1 LDGLPFLKACAYGHL
16 DVVKWLY
23 EAGTGE
29 KICNKNSTG
38 WTPLWYASRNNRKST
53 VLWLILQGAAN
64 DESGH
69 VEAKILVQDTSRD
82 DFRKSLLNNLTSL
95 LDQHSTFTRLV
106 LPATCTAQ
114 AASAKTTSTPR
125 YALRSKKA
133 SAPLEHSPL
142 ALLCGHEETLLAH
155 IADFVGVV
163 RGRQLRNAREATSA
177 MLSAVD
183 GCGDEADEDE
193 GEVELIIHA

>member
-1 LDGLPFLKACAYGHL
+1 M
-16 DVVKWLY
+16 VKWLY

-29 KICNKNSTG
+29 NICNKNSTG

-114 AASAKTTSTPR
+114 DASAETTSSSR
-125 YALRSKKA
+125 CVLRSKKA
-133 SAPLEHSPL
+133 RAPLEHSPL

-163 RGRQLRNAREATSA
+163 RGRQLRNAREA
-177 MLSAVD
+177 L
-183 GCGDEADEDE
+183 
-193 GEVELIIHA
+193 